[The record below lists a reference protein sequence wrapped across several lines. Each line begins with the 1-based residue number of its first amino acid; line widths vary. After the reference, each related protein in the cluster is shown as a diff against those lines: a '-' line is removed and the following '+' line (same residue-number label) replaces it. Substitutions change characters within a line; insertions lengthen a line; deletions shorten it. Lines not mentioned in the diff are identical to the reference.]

1 MEEKKKDKEKK
12 GRERN
17 GYASEEV
24 EIMRAVGRWM
34 SADGPEQEGQRHGQ
48 AKEKGENQRINVQ
61 QRQRKFR
68 STWGERVQ
76 EREK

>member
-34 SADGPEQEGQRHGQ
+34 SADLSKRDKDTDKQKRRERI
-48 AKEKGENQRINVQ
+48 KESMYNRD
-61 QRQRKFR
+61 RKFR